1 MMRFEGALRRVA
13 AARAFAAPEGLRQAL
28 KQVQQLLE
36 RVEAKLDAA
45 DGRVRY
51 TMNGYV
57 IAVGCWVA
65 SLRTRAL
72 QTARAL
78 GKVEVDF
85 GETYCTVPDATA
97 YITKLAA
104 RPPKKRKT
112 ARC

>member
-1 MMRFEGALRRVA
+1 
-13 AARAFAAPEGLRQAL
+13 
-28 KQVQQLLE
+28 
-36 RVEAKLDAA
+36 
-45 DGRVRY
+45 
-51 TMNGYV
+51 
-57 IAVGCWVA
+57 VA

-97 YITKLAA
+97 YITKMAA